1 MLIKFYM
8 YHHRGDEEKFRQRT
22 SSVCTVL
29 ITLKQLVAVIPPK
42 YKGEHNYSD
51 QLSLLFWVRVRI
63 YKNKNYKFY
72 KYLFRKLMAEE
83 VQETTW
89 LIRNMGSLISELLQ
103 QNINKITHAKINGR
117 ATVMNIIMY

>member
-1 MLIKFYM
+1 
-8 YHHRGDEEKFRQRT
+8 
-22 SSVCTVL
+22 
-29 ITLKQLVAVIPPK
+29 
-42 YKGEHNYSD
+42 
-51 QLSLLFWVRVRI
+51 
-63 YKNKNYKFY
+63 
-72 KYLFRKLMAEE
+72 MAEE